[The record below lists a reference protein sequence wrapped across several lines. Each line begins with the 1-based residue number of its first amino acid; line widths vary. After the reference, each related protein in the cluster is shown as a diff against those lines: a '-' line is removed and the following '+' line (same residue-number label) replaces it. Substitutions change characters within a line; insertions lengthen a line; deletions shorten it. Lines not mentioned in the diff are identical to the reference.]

1 MTITPEPST
10 FAAPIGDP
18 KQTYDASDVAGMDS
32 AVAYV
37 LAIESAYR
45 NKKDTAKPQLPF
57 ATTTTHAHPLKPWN
71 SDVEAEGPIS
81 FR

>member
-1 MTITPEPST
+1 MTPDPST

-18 KQTYDASDVAGMDS
+18 KQIYDANDVAGIDK

-37 LAIESAYR
+37 FAMLSAYR

-57 ATTTTHAHPLKPWN
+57 ATTTTHAQPLNP
-71 SDVEAEGPIS
+71 
-81 FR
+81 